1 MVVGL
6 GGERNPFTLFLV
18 YKVTYKKII
27 LQGGVMASLGTT
39 SLLQNTTFLQNA
51 FITTFLTTLGFETVR
66 YILGKTVFHLVNH
79 SFIR

>member
-51 FITTFLTTLGFETVR
+51 FITTFLTSLGSQAAR
-66 YILGKTVFHLVNH
+66 HIIGG
-79 SFIR
+79 